1 MRQWLVQLT
10 AGFLGRCGLD
20 YHEADDLVDFAEH
33 MSVCRQK
40 EPRNQIHNA

>member
-33 MSVCRQK
+33 MNHTRLPSG
-40 EPRNQIHNA
+40 